1 MCRLLDPRR
10 FQAQRRRQNLAALCR
25 WIGFTLLSGKQ
36 GLTDLAPNS
45 RGKPRRFLRLEP
57 TQMTGRAD
65 PFIIHK
71 YVYLYALSR
80 EGYS

>member
-10 FQAQRRRQNLAALCR
+10 FLAQRRAKTSQRLCR

-36 GLTDLAPNS
+36 GLADLAPNFA
-45 RGKPRRFLRLEP
+45 GKPRRFLRLEP

-65 PFIIHK
+65 PFIIRK
-71 YVYLYALSR
+71 YVYLYVLSR
-80 EGYS
+80 EG